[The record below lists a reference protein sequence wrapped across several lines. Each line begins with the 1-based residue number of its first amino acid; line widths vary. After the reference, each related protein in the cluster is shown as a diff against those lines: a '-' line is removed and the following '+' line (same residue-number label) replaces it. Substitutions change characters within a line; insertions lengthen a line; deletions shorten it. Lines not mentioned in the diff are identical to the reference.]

1 MSISRRVAATLSGL
15 ALAGAVASGPA
26 LAATDTASHP
36 NSPAKEAAV
45 STNPSQGFC
54 NPEED
59 GDLEH
64 GGDGHLYRCTYIWG
78 LGWYWM
84 PA

>member
-15 ALAGAVASGPA
+15 VLAGAVASGPA
-26 LAATDTASHP
+26 LATTQTADHP
-36 NSPAKEAAV
+36 AGSESVAAAM
-45 STNPSQGFC
+45 TNPSQGFC

-59 GDLEH
+59 GDLAL
-64 GGDGHLYRCTYIWG
+64 GGDGHLYRCSYVWG
-78 LGWYWM
+78 LGWYWQ